1 MQHQVAKDKDRKGW
15 ENKKE
20 MAPKDG
26 SLTLTKG

>member
-20 MAPKDG
+20 MAPG
-26 SLTLTKG
+26 GGHFALTKN